1 MALRRGGHNCDVCG
15 TMAEES
21 PCIFAGEGM
30 LEIRRDY
37 KRFERFIRELFGQKM
52 GETVPELL
60 VRKFPRAALKLPANK
75 FEPVRSVAA
84 EAFNG

>member
-1 MALRRGGHNCDVCG
+1 
-15 TMAEES
+15 MAEES
-21 PCIFAGEGM
+21 PSVVAGEGM
-30 LEIRRDY
+30 LEIRRDCQQ
-37 KRFERFIRELFGQKM
+37 FERFIRELFGQKM

-84 EAFNG
+84 EALDG